1 MSPAVMKGQPK
12 MKKYDVY
19 CLGNALLDMEYE
31 VTPKFIQT
39 HGIEK
44 GVMTLVDMARQEKL
58 IDALDGDSLKKVA
71 SGGSAI
77 NSVIA
82 LQHFG
87 GKGFASIKL
96 ANDEIGQHYL
106 RDIQAAGLDCN
117 YNNHDPGR
125 GRSGTC
131 LVLVTHDADRTM
143 NTYLGI
149 SDQLS
154 DKELNI
160 EALKASAYLYVE
172 GYLVTSDSALAAM
185 LQAKEIA
192 RQHDVK
198 VAFTLS
204 DPAIVQFFRPQFE
217 QFIGDGVDLLFCNE
231 EEAKIYTETDSC
243 QAAAEALK
251 NIAKQFVI
259 TLGKSG
265 SLLYDGQNFIRI
277 DATEVAPVDTVG
289 AGDMYAGA
297 FLAALT
303 QDKSWHYAG
312 SLASA
317 AATKVV
323 TRYGPRLDAAEVN
336 EIVVTLQEEHL
347 V

>member
-1 MSPAVMKGQPK
+1 MAPALIRGQLK

-31 VTPKFIQT
+31 VTDQFMQT

-44 GVMTLVDMARQEKL
+44 GVMTLVDRDRQQEL
-58 IDALDGDSLKKVA
+58 IDALGSDNLKKVA

-77 NSVIA
+77 NSMII

-96 ANDEIGQHYL
+96 ASDDVGQHYL
-106 RDIQAAGLDCN
+106 ADIKAAGLDCN
-117 YNNHDPGR
+117 YSDREPGH

-131 LVLVTHDADRTM
+131 LVLVSHDADRTM

-154 DKELNI
+154 ANELNMD
-160 EALKASAYLYVE
+160 ALKASKYLYAE

-185 LQAKEIA
+185 SLARDTA
-192 RQHDVK
+192 RQHGVK
-198 VAFTLS
+198 IAFTLS
-204 DPAIVQFFRPQFE
+204 DPAIVQFFKPQFQ
-217 QFIGDGVDLLFCNE
+217 QFIGEGVDLLFCNE
-231 EEAKIYTETDSC
+231 EEAKMYTETENC
-243 QAAAEALK
+243 QEAAEALK
-251 NIAKQFVI
+251 DIAQQFVI
-259 TLGKSG
+259 TLGKAG
-265 SLLYDGQNFIRI
+265 SLVYDGQDFIHI
-277 DATEVAPVDTVG
+277 DAAEVEPVDTVG

-303 QDKSWHYAG
+303 QEKSCQHAG
-312 SLASA
+312 NLASA

-323 TRYGPRLDAAEVN
+323 TRYGPRLSLEEVQQ
-336 EIVVTLQEEHL
+336 ISAVVQEAY
-347 V
+347 VD